1 MIVAGSQG
9 QVESGMARIARG
21 EHKLVKL
28 RSGDAVMISA
38 VPIPGYEE
46 EMHALIDGLA
56 QKEARVIYTD
66 IMEDLHVS
74 GHGSQYDLQ
83 LLMSLTK
90 AKYLLPIGG
99 TYRQMIA
106 YRQLAFNM
114 GYEKDHVLLPEPGEM
129 LEFSAQTRPFVVKRI
144 DTQEVFIDGLGI
156 GDVGKVVLRDR
167 KTLATE
173 GIVVIIVPVQKT
185 SAKVVGEPD
194 IISRGF
200 VYMKESGFLVD
211 KTKTIA
217 VQALKLRKPFILIY
231 YEAYKDEH
239 DARRREKNLRLRS
252 RAFTQLKIR
261 ITESLKN

>member
-1 MIVAGSQG
+1 
-9 QVESGMARIARG
+9 
-21 EHKLVKL
+21 
-28 RSGDAVMISA
+28 MISA
-38 VPIPGYEE
+38 DPIPGYEE

-144 DTQEVFIDGLGI
+144 DTQGVFID
-156 GDVGKVVLRDR
+156 
-167 KTLATE
+167 
-173 GIVVIIVPVQKT
+173 
-185 SAKVVGEPD
+185 
-194 IISRGF
+194 
-200 VYMKESGFLVD
+200 
-211 KTKTIA
+211 
-217 VQALKLRKPFILIY
+217 
-231 YEAYKDEH
+231 
-239 DARRREKNLRLRS
+239 
-252 RAFTQLKIR
+252 
-261 ITESLKN
+261 